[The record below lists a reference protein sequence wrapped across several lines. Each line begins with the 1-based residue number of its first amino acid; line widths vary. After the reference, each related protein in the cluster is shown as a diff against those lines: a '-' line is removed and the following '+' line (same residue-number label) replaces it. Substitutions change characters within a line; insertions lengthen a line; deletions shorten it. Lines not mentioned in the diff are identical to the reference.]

1 MVHITTVQIRIV
13 KSVAKYELEVV
24 KEEQLKE
31 VEMTKTE
38 FYKYVREILSIY
50 DKQIKLKFGTKIL
63 WIIDSRN
70 DLPLEKIVFPEK
82 WKKDF
87 LAYASKNNRARH

>member
-13 KSVAKYELEVV
+13 KSVAKYELEVI

-38 FYKYVREILSIY
+38 FYKYVRGILSIY

-63 WIIDSRN
+63 WVIDSRN

-82 WKKDF
+82 WKKGF
-87 LAYASKNNRARH
+87 LSYVSQNN

>member
-82 WKKDF
+82 WKKGF
-87 LAYASKNNRARH
+87 LSYVSQNN